1 MPPRRQLDVV
11 IDPQDLRGLMTA
23 LRQLEDGKV
32 LAAALRKGL
41 RNAADPIKRQV
52 QANAAW
58 SSRIPAAVAVGTA
71 FSKKR
76 TGVFLRVSSKK
87 APHARPF
94 ENDGSGGTF
103 RHPVFGSGTWVSQV
117 ARPFFFAETAQHM
130 PEVERAALAAVDD
143 AARQAGFK

>member
-23 LRQLEDGKV
+23 LKQLEDGKA
-32 LAAALRKGL
+32 LSAALRKGL

-52 QANAAW
+52 QANASW

-76 TGVFLRVSSKK
+76 TGVFLRVNSKK
-87 APHARPF
+87 APHARPM
-94 ENDGSGGTF
+94 ENDGSAGTF
-103 RHPVFGSGTWVSQV
+103 RHPVYGRDVWVTQQ
-117 ARPFFFAETAQHM
+117 ARPFFFAETEQHM
-130 PEVERAALAAVDD
+130 PKVEQAALAAVDE